1 MLKTIL
7 FVIGI
12 IAAAILIANIV
23 RAKEPKQETNE
34 VVEQE
39 ENKETEKLNYT
50 ETDLYYNI
58 KGTIY
63 RIYKTKKGSY
73 FIFRTRVRD
82 NSLYKDYLNAE
93 EIENAIKKEDL

>member
-1 MLKTIL
+1 MLETIL

-12 IAAAILIANIV
+12 IAAAVLIANIV
-23 RAKEPKQETNE
+23 RAKEPKQESTE
-34 VVEQE
+34 VVEE
-39 ENKETEKLNYT
+39 ENKETENLNYT

-73 FIFRTRVRD
+73 FILRTKVRD
-82 NSLYKDYLNAE
+82 NSLYRDYLNTE
-93 EIENAIKKEDL
+93 EVEKAIRYEKDS